1 MNQDL
6 KLYYDERANEYD
18 KVYQNPK
25 EQEDL
30 EKATKIFQNLFSNIT
45 VLEFACGTGYWTE
58 RIGKT
63 AKSIY
68 ATDVNKSVIKIAE
81 EKRKLNNVTY
91 ELADMYDFKSKNK
104 YEGFFGGFIWSHI
117 KIQDLD
123 EFIGNLKRLVKPKG
137 KIAFIDSNPLKDTNH
152 DLKRVFKTDDF
163 GNTYQERKV
172 KNGNEYLVL
181 KNFPKKEFI
190 YEKLS
195 KIANKIEVVQTKY
208 YWIALGEIKNKN

>member
-1 MNQDL
+1 MKQDL
-6 KLYYDERANEYD
+6 KSYYDERANEYD
-18 KVYQNPK
+18 KVYLNPK

-30 EKATKIFQNLFSNIT
+30 EQATKIFQNLFLNNT

-68 ATDVNKSVIKIAE
+68 ATDINKSVIKIAE
-81 EKRKLNNVTY
+81 ERRKLSNITY
-91 ELADMYDFKSKNK
+91 EVADMYDFESENK

-123 EFIGNLKRLVKPKG
+123 EFMVNLKKMIKPKG
-137 KIAFIDSNPLKDTNH
+137 KLAFIDSNPSKGTNH
-152 DLKRVFKTDDF
+152 CLKRIVKTDDF

-172 KNGNEYLVL
+172 ENGNKYLVL
-181 KNFPKKEFI
+181 KNFPNYGFI
-190 YEKLS
+190 CEKLS
-195 KIANKIEVVQTKY
+195 KIAIKIEIVQTKY
-208 YWIALGEIKNKN
+208 YWIALGEIKNRN

>member
-1 MNQDL
+1 MKQDL
-6 KLYYDERANEYD
+6 KSYYDERANEYD
-18 KVYQNPK
+18 RVYLNPK

-30 EKATKIFQNLFSNIT
+30 EQATKIFQNLFLNKT

-81 EKRKLNNVTY
+81 ERRKLNNITY
-91 ELADMYDFKSKNK
+91 EVADMYDFESENK

-123 EFIGNLKRLVKPKG
+123 NFVGSLKRLIKPDG
-137 KIAFIDSNPLKDTNH
+137 KIAFIDSNPLKSTNH
-152 DLKRVFKTDDF
+152 DLKRIIKTDDF
-163 GNTYQERKV
+163 GNTYQKRMVE
-172 KNGNEYLVL
+172 NGNKYLVL
-181 KNFPKKEFI
+181 KNFPNKEFI
-190 YEKLS
+190 CEKLS
-195 KIANKIEVVQTKY
+195 KIANNIEIVQTKY
-208 YWIALGEIKNKN
+208 YWTAFGEIKNKN